1 MSQSLHVRPL
11 ESRDVEAVAALRRD
25 ALGDGG
31 RDSEPWNEPRRALAR
46 KANAEDGLLLVG
58 EAGGRVVATVA
69 GGYDGVRGWVY
80 GLAVAD
86 DCRGWGYGRA
96 MLERLEDE
104 LLRRGC
110 EKINLQIREGNPATA
125 FYEACGYAD
134 DRVLGYGK
142 ALPCDP
148 DTPADPVPTIRVGD
162 DIVLSQIT
170 PADRDAYLTH
180 FNADPVYGAMMSGV
194 PHPYL
199 DADADRFILRCL
211 SERFPPSLNRT
222 APGRRSW
229 AVRES
234 EAGPLVG
241 GIGLFGLTPGEKGEL
256 GYWLAKPLWGRGIM
270 PRVAAAVCEFAFEE
284 WKLRKVE
291 AHALLENAASQR
303 VLEKAC
309 FTREAVLRSHAF
321 VDGDSRDVA
330 WYGRWA

>member
-1 MSQSLHVRPL
+1 MNQPLNVRPL
-11 ESRDVEAVAALRRD
+11 ESRDVGAVAALRRD

-31 RDSEPWNEPRRALAR
+31 RESEPWNEPRRALAR
-46 KANAEDGLLLVG
+46 KANADDGLLLVG

-80 GLAVAD
+80 GLAVAA
-86 DCRGWGYGRA
+86 DCRGRGYGRA
-96 MLERLEDE
+96 MLERLEAE

-110 EKINLQIREGNPATA
+110 EKVNLQIREGNPATR

-142 ALPCDP
+142 ALPRNP
-148 DTPADPVPTIRVGD
+148 ETPADPVPTVRVGD
-162 DIVLSQIT
+162 DLVLSQIT
-170 PADRDAYLTH
+170 PADQSAYLEH

-211 SERFPPSLNRT
+211 SERFPES
-222 APGRRSW
+222 GHRSW
-229 AVRES
+229 AVRQS
-234 EAGPLVG
+234 ETGPLVG
-241 GIGLFGLTPGEKGEL
+241 GVGLFGLTPGEKGEL

-270 PRVAAAVCEFAFEE
+270 PRVAAAVCDFAFGE
-284 WKLRKVE
+284 WDLRKVE
-291 AHALLENAASQR
+291 AHTLIENAASQR
-303 VLEKAC
+303 VLAKAG

-321 VDGDSRDVA
+321 VGGRPRDVA